1 MGAEPLVK
9 FWLVFDSNLGAT
21 LSTFALL
28 LVLSR
33 ITLLVDFPFCGRDAL
48 LGIGEFA
55 IFDWARSLFVILNW
69 ISLFVNL
76 ALVNWISI
84 TLFVQSPQTG
94 HRIIQSLI
102 VNTFNVAIVAD
113 GPGVCQALL
122 FVFKRFL
129 YLLQCVRQRTTE
141 HLGVHWTDSSN
152 CFLCPYLVACRR
164 LLWLSLKR
172 KLCGRW
178 RLLLL
183 GSCITRVLVL
193 ESLVANRRFR
203 VEMEFPLLVPA
214 ADDQLQALLQ
224 LQVFQIF
231 TFQVLRFSFV
241 ERSICR
247 RCPLGLPVAMFRARL
262 LLAQLDVLR
271 HDQIFHEVHTEL
283 LLLKLVLGILQ
294 MTVYAHLGILLLFQ
308 KQFVKVKGRVAEVV
322 LHGLLLVVRS
332 PWWKAV
338 LVLHF
343 DGTREIWV
351 HGLRRNL
358 RLHLRSLT
366 LQTQQVVDLL
376 PLSL

>member
-1 MGAEPLVK
+1 MLLYDSPNSLLNLFLYQVSPLELSVLQLPLAILILFICMGAEPLVK

-122 FVFKRFL
+122 FIFKRFL

-172 KLCGRW
+172 KLC
-178 RLLLL
+178 
-183 GSCITRVLVL
+183 
-193 ESLVANRRFR
+193 RR
-203 VEMEFPLLVPA
+203 
-214 ADDQLQALLQ
+214 
-224 LQVFQIF
+224 
-231 TFQVLRFSFV
+231 
-241 ERSICR
+241 
-247 RCPLGLPVAMFRARL
+247 
-262 LLAQLDVLR
+262 
-271 HDQIFHEVHTEL
+271 
-283 LLLKLVLGILQ
+283 
-294 MTVYAHLGILLLFQ
+294 
-308 KQFVKVKGRVAEVV
+308 
-322 LHGLLLVVRS
+322 
-332 PWWKAV
+332 
-338 LVLHF
+338 
-343 DGTREIWV
+343 
-351 HGLRRNL
+351 
-358 RLHLRSLT
+358 
-366 LQTQQVVDLL
+366 
-376 PLSL
+376 